1 MAQNHEDGIR
11 IVVIPGSVRP
21 GNFTAKAVALVV
33 DEIRKHNDITLDVVN
48 LAELN
53 LPLPGV
59 GGESLEVARFRETV
73 SQATGIIFATPEYHG
88 SFSSVTKLA
97 IENLG
102 FPSVISGK
110 PVALLGVAAGA
121 IGAIK
126 SLEQLRGVC
135 SHVGAIVLPG
145 PVSVAGVQNVFD
157 SDGRCTDEKI
167 EKRIRSVA
175 TNLIDYIQGH
185 ICPRIALEEMVR
197 GSVR

>member
-1 MAQNHEDGIR
+1 MRDVGKR
-11 IVVIPGSVRP
+11 IVILPCSVRP
-21 GNFTAKAVALVV
+21 GNFTTMAAEIVADEVRKHA
-33 DEIRKHNDITLDVVN
+33 EIRLDLVDLAALN
-48 LAELN
+48 LQPPGAGSESAELE
-53 LPLPGV
+53 GFV
-59 GGESLEVARFRETV
+59 EIV
-73 SQATGIIFATPEYHG
+73 SDATGVIFATPEYHG

-102 FPSVISGK
+102 FPSVLSGK

-145 PVSVAGVQNVFD
+145 PVSVAGVQSVFD
-157 SDGRCTDEKI
+157 DRGRCTDENI
-167 EKRIRSVA
+167 ERRIRRVA
-175 TNLIDYIQGH
+175 TNLIEYIEGH

-197 GSVR
+197 EGSD